1 MEDVEAVLAPA
12 ADPSRIHTAC
22 VAVNRVPILPE
33 NCSKHGRMRPR
44 NDGIWIIDD
53 TARTVYANDRM
64 AEILGISTSELAGA
78 HSFDFIFSDDTE
90 DAARL
95 FNSKKAGSLEPFRF
109 KLRRRDGSAV
119 SVHVQG
125 TPLKN
130 AAGEFTGVV
139 GTFTEMD

>member
-1 MEDVEAVLAPA
+1 
-12 ADPSRIHTAC
+12 
-22 VAVNRVPILPE
+22 
-33 NCSKHGRMRPR
+33 MRPR